1 MFEKYLIS
9 EKTFYNVEKRGE
21 IVGYKVGLRIP
32 YYRGITLSCINE
44 INLIIDGKSIS
55 HDDMTVEVETGS
67 FPYSEISTVIN
78 NRWEMT
84 EEAVIFVRAPG
95 GLEDKE
101 HTIEAFV
108 SLRISYQPHP
118 NTGADK
124 KILKL
129 GTTRKEDEEVMS
141 YERNY

>member
-9 EKTFYNVEKRGE
+9 EKTFCNVEKRGE

-44 INLIIDGKSIS
+44 INLIINGKSIS

-129 GTTRKEDEEVMS
+129 GTIRKEDEEVMS

>member
-9 EKTFYNVEKRGE
+9 EKTFHNVEKKGE
-21 IVGYKVGLRIP
+21 IIGYAVGLRIP

-44 INLIIDGKSIS
+44 INLTINGESVPC
-55 HDDMTVEVETGS
+55 DDITIVVETGS

-84 EEAVIFVRAPG
+84 EEAVVFVNAPG

-129 GTTRKEDEEVMS
+129 GTTRKVDEEVMNNG
-141 YERNY
+141 RIN